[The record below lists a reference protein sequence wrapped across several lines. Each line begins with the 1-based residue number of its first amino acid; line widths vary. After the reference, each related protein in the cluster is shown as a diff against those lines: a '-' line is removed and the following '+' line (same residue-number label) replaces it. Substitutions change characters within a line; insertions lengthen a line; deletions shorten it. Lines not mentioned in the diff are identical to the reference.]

1 MAPLGGYGPVYDA
14 FPDDGEPPSSFTLV
28 GKAAYSNNFLH
39 RLLVGRATTQRAMPA
54 RSRLHPSIAS
64 PFARNRVATADA

>member
-14 FPDDGEPPSSFTLV
+14 FPDDGEPPSSLTLV

-39 RLLVGRATTQRAMPA
+39 RLPSRAGHDAA
-54 RSRLHPSIAS
+54 RDAGEIALAS
-64 PFARNRVATADA
+64 VNRQSVCP